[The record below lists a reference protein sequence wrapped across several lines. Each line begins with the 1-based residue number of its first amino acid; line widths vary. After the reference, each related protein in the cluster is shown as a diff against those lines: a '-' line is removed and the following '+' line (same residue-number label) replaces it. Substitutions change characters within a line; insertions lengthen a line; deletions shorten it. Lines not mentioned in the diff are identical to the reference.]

1 MKKNMKIDHYLVELE
16 NGAQYH
22 ILGKDIRDVLDQCIR
37 NTPDIAVSLIFKKV
51 WRNTEDEC

>member
-1 MKKNMKIDHYLVELE
+1 MSTDIYHYLVELE

-22 ILGKDIRDVLDQCIR
+22 MLGEDIRDVLDQCIQKA
-37 NTPDIAVSLIFKKV
+37 PDIAVSLIFKKV